1 MPVLR
6 YFVFV
11 GGALLALLFV
21 CNAVVAPVP
30 LPATLKSGSDLP
42 TIRIRSERKWP
53 ERVVIDTTV
62 SRALVETAQAD
73 AIKADIAKADLA
85 KAAPAL
91 QASTLADTQKTKV
104 REAFAQ
110 MGTAAPKGIS
120 PAKLIDNG
128 AIKAAEPATLKVAD
142 AVVPKVTET
151 KTKPEPSRTEA
162 KPKRRIAKAHASRPM
177 MLVAQQPQ
185 PHFGFFDSIW

>member
-21 CNAVVAPVP
+21 CDAVFPQVP

-42 TIRIRSERKWP
+42 AVRIRSERKWP

-62 SRALVETAQAD
+62 PMVAPVKFAKTDTMKAD
-73 AIKADIAKADLA
+73 AAQQTV
-85 KAAPAL
+85 AAV
-91 QASTLADTQKTKV
+91 DTQKAKL

-110 MGTAAPKGIS
+110 MRTTEPKVTSARTAENVRTKEAGAP
-120 PAKLIDNG
+120 A
-128 AIKAAEPATLKVAD
+128 LKVAD
-142 AVVPKVTET
+142 ATAPKAEF
-151 KTKPEPSRTEA
+151 SRPVS
-162 KPKRRIAKAHASRPM
+162 KPKRRLARIHPSRPM
-177 MLVAQQPQ
+177 VLVAQQQQQ

>member
-91 QASTLADTQKTKV
+91 QASTMADTQKTKV
-104 REAFAQ
+104 RDAFAQ
-110 MGTAAPKGIS
+110 MGTVAPKGIS
-120 PAKLIDNG
+120 PAKLVDNG

-142 AVVPKVTET
+142 AAVPKVTET
-151 KTKPEPSRTEA
+151 KTKPSRTEA
-162 KPKRRIAKAHASRPM
+162 KPKRRIAKTHSSRPM